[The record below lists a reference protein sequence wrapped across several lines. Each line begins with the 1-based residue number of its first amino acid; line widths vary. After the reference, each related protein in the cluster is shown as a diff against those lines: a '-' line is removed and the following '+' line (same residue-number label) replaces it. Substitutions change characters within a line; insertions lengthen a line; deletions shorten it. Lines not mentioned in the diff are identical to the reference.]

1 MSQTAVRV
9 EEPVARRALGSRL
22 RERAAVSELL
32 WVLGAGA
39 LALTGAVLVLELW
52 DVDLRVPFS
61 YLVDGVFYLMVIKAV
76 LDHGWIGENPN
87 LGAPFGQQMW
97 DFPSV
102 NGDALQLVI
111 VKGFGLFTHDPALVM
126 NLFFLLT
133 FPLTGV
139 VAFLVLRAFGAS
151 RGSAL
156 VCSVLYA
163 LLPFHFERDEHIFFA
178 SYYTVPVG
186 CYLALSVL
194 GGTTLVSRAS
204 PRTTALTLVLCVIVG
219 AASTYYAVFTVT
231 LIAIAT
237 IVALLGGGGLRALAS
252 GAATAGVI
260 GVTVLALLAPTL
272 VYWAQHG
279 ENNTERR
286 RPVDTEFY
294 SLKLPQLVLPVSGHR
309 VSEAAELRQR
319 YDANFG
325 YTEGASNALGAVAT
339 AGFFVLLGTLIS
351 APVRLRR
358 RPGLLDASA
367 ALTAGLLVLALTG
380 GLAALFSLYVNPQIR
395 AWNRISVFIGFF
407 ALLAIAF
414 LLDRLGALLRRRS
427 YGALLAPGALALVL
441 VLGALDQT
449 TRPSTSHRDGIA
461 GGYRSD
467 ARFFDDV
474 ERRLGE
480 AEIFQLPAVR
490 FPEFG
495 WVQRMSDYDHAKGYL
510 HTSKKL
516 RWSYGA
522 QKGRP
527 EDWTAALEHT
537 PVQQAAAAAAAAG
550 FEGIY
555 VDRAAYEDSA
565 LGLEE
570 ELRQILQ
577 VAPLVSPDQ
586 RLVLYDVRPFAR
598 ALRTG
603 YSTDELEALRLA
615 TLKPLHV
622 SWGQGFY
629 PPETHG
635 AQEWRWGARTA
646 WIGLEAEGSNRLVH
660 FRALVA
666 TGHDKPYATTVRY
679 PDGHVQQVSASSAGV
694 PLERQFTLRPGLNLI
709 QFETAAPPAQT
720 DPADP
725 RALHLRLVD
734 ATMTEPA
741 MEAFSTDGLR
751 GRIPLAHFGPGWFPP
766 ERDYEAGRPFRWMG
780 TRATLVVTRGQR
792 ETALRVVLSASSFA
806 QPRTLTARL
815 GGNQLAQ
822 AKIPADATRRVEVP
836 LPAGEGDATVEL
848 AVQPAAQPAG
858 PSGVQGGRLLALR
871 VDDVAVTTRP

>member
-1 MSQTAVRV
+1 MTESVV
-9 EEPVARRALGSRL
+9 CV
-22 RERAAVSELL
+22 RERAQKIAEPRAPERRSTVHELL
-32 WVLGAGA
+32 WALGAAA
-39 LALTGAVLVLELW
+39 LALLSAVLVLELW
-52 DVDLRVPFS
+52 DVDLRVPFT
-61 YLVDGVFYLMVIKAV
+61 YLVDAVFYLMVIKAV
-76 LDHGWIGENPN
+76 LDHGWVGENPN
-87 LGAPFGQQMW
+87 LGAPFEQQLW

-102 NGDALQLVI
+102 NGDALQLAI
-111 VKGFGLFTHDPALVM
+111 VRGFGLFTQDPALVM
-126 NLFFLLT
+126 NLFLLLT

-139 VAFLVLRAFGAS
+139 VAFLVLRTFGAS

-156 VCSVLYA
+156 VCAVLYA

-178 SYYTVPVG
+178 SYYTVPLG

-194 GGTTLVSRAS
+194 DGRTLVSRAS

-237 IVALLGGGGLRALAS
+237 FVALLGGGGLRALAG

-260 GVTVLALLAPTL
+260 GVTVVALLAPTL
-272 VYWAQHG
+272 VYWAEHG

-294 SLKLPQLVLPVSGHR
+294 SLKLPQLVLPVAGHR
-309 VSEAAELRQR
+309 AQELAELRQR
-319 YDANFG
+319 YDASFG
-325 YTEGASNALGAVAT
+325 QTEGASNALGAVAT
-339 AGFFVLLGTLIS
+339 VGFFVLLGTLIA
-351 APVRLRR
+351 APLRWRR
-358 RPGLLDASA
+358 RPGVLDASA
-367 ALTAGLLVLALTG
+367 ALTAGVLVLALTG

-395 AWNRISVFIGFF
+395 AWNRMSVFIGFF
-407 ALLAIAF
+407 ALLAIAL
-414 LLDRLGALLRRRS
+414 LLDRLSALLRRRS

-449 TRPSTSHRDGIA
+449 TRPVTSARDLTA
-461 GGYRSD
+461 DRYRSD
-467 ARFFDDV
+467 AAFFGEL

-480 AEIFQLPAVR
+480 GEILQLPAVR

-495 WVQRMSDYDHAKGYL
+495 WVQRMSDYDHARGYL
-510 HTSKKL
+510 HTSERL

-527 EDWTAALEHT
+527 EDWTVALEHS
-537 PVQQAAAAAAAAG
+537 PVQQVAAAAAAAG
-550 FEGIY
+550 FDGVY
-555 VDRAAYEDSA
+555 VDRAAYPDAA

-570 ELRQILQ
+570 ELRQLLQ

-586 RLVLYDVRPFAR
+586 RLVFYDVRPFAR
-598 ALRTG
+598 TLRAG
-603 YSTDELEALRLA
+603 YSPDELEALRLQ
-615 TLKPLHV
+615 TLKPLQV
-622 SWGQGFY
+622 SWSDGFY
-629 PPETHG
+629 PPEIHG
-635 AQEWRWGARTA
+635 TQEWRWGARTA
-646 WIGLEAEGSNRLVH
+646 SIGLEAEGSKRLVL

-666 TGHDKPYATTVRY
+666 TGQDKPYATTVRY
-679 PDGHVQQVSASSAGV
+679 PDGHVQRFSASSAGV
-694 PLERQFTLRPGLNLI
+694 PVERQFELHPGLNLI
-709 QFETAAPPAQT
+709 QFETAAPPTQT

-734 ATMTEPA
+734 ASVTEPA
-741 MEAFSTDGLR
+741 VEAFSPEGLR
-751 GRIPLAHFGPGWFPP
+751 GRIPLAHYGPDWFPP

-780 TRATLVVTRGQR
+780 TRATLLVTRGGRQ
-792 ETALRVVLSASSFA
+792 TPLRVVLRATSFA

-822 AKIPADATRRVEVP
+822 VRIPARSTRRVEMPV
-836 LPAGEGDATVEL
+836 PAGQGDATVEL
-848 AVQPAAQPAG
+848 TVRPAAQSAAP
-858 PSGVQGGRLLALR
+858 PGVQGGRLLALR